1 MDLPSFDQTQPPEQR
16 IVEKARRKPNARR
29 VSAIKEKNLRPPKA
43 VPKRRRKRKTTPVKA
58 EHAGGRFTPEVYR
71 LIGELMG
78 LTPASRSLVLGI
90 VQGLTK

>member
-1 MDLPSFDQTQPPEQR
+1 MDLPQFDQPQQPETSAPSR
-16 IVEKARRKPNARR
+16 KPRRKKRSPVKA
-29 VSAIKEKNLRPPKA
+29 KNLRPPKA
-43 VPKRRRKRKTTPVKA
+43 VPKRRRKRKAKPVKA
-58 EHAGGRFTPEVYR
+58 EQTGGRFTPEVYR